1 MLALI
6 EYRSLFAGE
15 IMGILHFASGLECRS
30 QLIGRE
36 ALALCECM
44 GQWFLIVTHF
54 SVGTIRR

>member
-36 ALALCECM
+36 AKAMQLCS
-44 GQWFLIVTHF
+44 G
-54 SVGTIRR
+54 